1 MSLEVKK
8 QGVPEKKVV
17 KTQENLQPR
26 GARYGEPMSI
36 SLSHRF
42 FVLLLRL
49 SGGRKI
55 IAKQFAKGRSATAA
69 PKDKERNSY
78 GITRS
83 EFEGQTVWN
92 FLGHDTLIY
101 YLHGGAFV
109 LGFSPL
115 YFPMMGKIA
124 AASGAAL
131 IAPDYPLPPKHTA
144 IETHEWMRAHFLKT
158 IETLAP
164 RRVIIMGD
172 SAGANLAIG
181 LAHWLS
187 TSGHKS
193 ADKLVLIAPWVDLE
207 MQNPEMTLNSGEQL
221 LVPEDLRDVALRYA
235 GDIDIKDPLISPI
248 HAEILELPETHI
260 FTGDQDLLHPDI
272 IRFAAKHPK
281 ATLDVGKD
289 MPHVYM
295 LMPTKEAKA
304 AIARIGEAVSS

>member
-1 MSLEVKK
+1 MSV
-8 QGVPEKKVV
+8 
-17 KTQENLQPR
+17 
-26 GARYGEPMSI
+26 

-49 SGGRKI
+49 TGGRKI
-55 IAKQFAKGRSATAA
+55 LGRQFKKGRSATAA
-69 PKDKERNSY
+69 PKDKEIDAY
-78 GITRS
+78 EMTKS
-83 EFEGQTVWN
+83 EFEGQTIWHYSGN
-92 FLGHDTLIY
+92 DTLIY

-124 AASGAAL
+124 AASGATL

-144 IETHEWMRAHFLKT
+144 IQTHEWMRAHFLKT
-158 IETLAP
+158 IEIAAP

-181 LAHWLS
+181 LANWLS
-187 TSGHKS
+187 TSGHQA

-207 MQNPEMTLNSGEQL
+207 MQNPDMVLNSGEQL
-221 LVPEDLRDVALRYA
+221 LFPEDLREAALRYA
-235 GDIDIKDPLISPI
+235 GTMDINDPLISPV
-248 HAEILELPETHI
+248 HASILELPETHI
-260 FTGDQDLLHPDI
+260 FTGDKDLLHPDI

-281 ATLDVGKD
+281 AKLNVAEE

-295 LMPTKEAKA
+295 LMPTKEAKT
-304 AIARIGEAVSS
+304 AIARIGEAVNA

>member
-1 MSLEVKK
+1 MSV
-8 QGVPEKKVV
+8 
-17 KTQENLQPR
+17 
-26 GARYGEPMSI
+26 

-49 SGGRKI
+49 TGGRKI
-55 IAKQFAKGRSATAA
+55 LGKQFAKGRSATAA
-69 PKDKERNSY
+69 PKDKEIETY
-78 GITRS
+78 GITGS

-92 FLGHDTLIY
+92 FSGSDTLIY

-115 YFPMMGKIA
+115 YFAMIGKIA

-131 IAPDYPLPPKHTA
+131 IAPDYPLPPKHSA
-144 IETHEWMRAHFLKT
+144 LETHEWMRAHYLKT

-164 RRVIIMGD
+164 RRVVIMGD

-181 LAHWLS
+181 LANWLS

-193 ADKLVLIAPWVDLE
+193 ADKVVLLSPWVDLE
-207 MQNPEMTLNSGEQL
+207 MQNPDMTLNFGEQL
-221 LVPEDLRDVALRYA
+221 LVPEDLRQAARRYA
-235 GDIDIKDPLISPI
+235 GEMDIKDPLISPVF
-248 HAEILELPETHI
+248 ADVLELPETHI

-281 ATLDVGKD
+281 AALDVAKG

-304 AIARIGEAVSS
+304 GIARIGNAVND